1 MSSGCTA
8 LGPRALRFQT
18 GVATGVAMRI
28 AMVMAAVAI
37 AGCASDKLALA
48 PPRGVDLSAHWKL
61 NEADSDDPQRLM
73 QSQLANATAA
83 AGPGGGGGRGG
94 GQRGGG
100 GGYAGP
106 LGPAMPSVIVLDEA
120 LRWPGKDLVIK
131 QTGGTVTF
139 SSGAGKRVC
148 RPDVEPYHH
157 RHSGNDD
164 ASHGR
169 GDVPPPVCGW
179 DAGTLVVQSGEPD
192 DERPPFELRFSVSDD
207 GQRLIEV
214 ASFKGGRSTGFTASR
229 VWDRVPAAAAGA
241 PAPGAAV
248 PGAVAPN
255 VAAPAAMPGAA
266 VPASTTKVPQ

>member
-1 MSSGCTA
+1 M
-8 LGPRALRFQT
+8 
-18 GVATGVAMRI
+18 
-28 AMVMAAVAI
+28 
-37 AGCASDKLALA
+37 
-48 PPRGVDLSAHWKL
+48 DLSAHWKL
-61 NEADSDDPQRLM
+61 NEADSDDPQRLL

-83 AGPGGGGGRGG
+83 AGPGGGSTGSGGRGG

-100 GGYAGP
+100 GGYAGGP

-131 QTGGTVTF
+131 QSGGTVTF

-148 RPDVEPYHH
+148 RPDVDRHRH

-229 VWDRVPAAAAGA
+229 VWDRVPAPAAGA
-241 PAPGAAV
+241 AAPPALPGAA
-248 PGAVAPN
+248 A
-255 VAAPAAMPGAA
+255 
-266 VPASTTKVPQ
+266 PASTTKVPQ